1 MENNEFEYT
10 YTAPS
15 EEQKREIFSI
25 RRQYE
30 QASSVDE
37 KLDRLRKLNS
47 FVHNFATAV
56 SLIHGIVGTLIF
68 GLGMSMILEWS
79 IMFWGV
85 LVSLIGLIPIAL
97 AYPMYNLILK
107 RNKKK
112 YGAEIL
118 RLSEEL
124 LNEE

>member
-68 GLGMSMILEWS
+68 GFGMSMILEWS

>member
-79 IMFWGV
+79 IMVWGV